1 MYCEK
6 CGKMIDDTAVS
17 CPWCGA
23 AVSVKVKAD
32 LAAEK
37 GRQKGPEN
45 KAEPDP
51 TRIHR
56 EMRARQMTG
65 VGITVALFAALI
77 YWSGLIDSM
86 PVITVLLAGYVLLE
100 EKDQWLRAVAL
111 KAITI
116 IVCFALLLGFVN
128 LLTYFKDAMTH
139 IINMLLTTAASNGGA
154 RQVTGEF
161 FTELLDI
168 LRNIILFVRDLY
180 LILCG
185 FMALQYKNMRVP
197 VVDDLVNRHIGRLS
211 GSPREG

>member
-6 CGKMIDDTAVS
+6 CGKLIDDTAAA

-23 AVSVKVKAD
+23 AVNVKVKAD
-32 LAAEK
+32 FAAEK
-37 GRQKGPEN
+37 QKGEEN
-45 KAEPDP
+45 KVQPDA
-51 TRIHR
+51 TRIQR

-65 VGITVALFAALI
+65 IGITVSLFAALI
-77 YWSGLIDSM
+77 YWSGLIENM
-86 PVITVLLAGYVLLE
+86 PVITVLLAGYVLLK

-128 LLTYFKDAMTH
+128 LLTYFKDAMMH
-139 IINMLLTTAASNGGA
+139 IINMLLSTVTAEGGA
-154 RQVTGEF
+154 RQVTGAF
-161 FTELLDI
+161 FTDLLDI
-168 LRNIILFVRDLY
+168 MRNIILFIKDLY

-197 VVDDLVNRHIGRLS
+197 VVDDLVNRHIGRIS
-211 GSPREG
+211 GSSRQE